1 MESDITAESLN
12 SAVTASPTN
21 GEAPRE
27 IEENVGNA
35 SELEQT
41 WKSEDEN
48 EVICFTFAF
57 TYRFV

>member
-21 GEAPRE
+21 GEAPTA
-27 IEENVGNA
+27 IDDHVGNA

-41 WKSEDEN
+41 WKSEDDN
-48 EVICFTFAF
+48 EVIKLRSFLV
-57 TYRFV
+57 RFLF